1 MNHPHVFMRFP
12 EGRAKAVTFSFDD
25 GSDQDIWLC
34 DLMKAH
40 GLKATFNMNMGLL
53 PPCENFDFSSLDV
66 GVFPCKDTQHRL
78 TLEQIKKV
86 FCGSGMELATHGW
99 THSQLPLLSDDA
111 IAYEILR
118 DRKALEEIMNEPVR
132 GHAYAQGDF
141 DDRTVEAL
149 RHCGIVYAR
158 TARFT
163 NNFNLPRDFMRW
175 DPTCQYRDQNVMELC
190 DKFLSFKPGAGI
202 YFDETRA
209 KLLYI
214 FAHSYEFTIHND
226 FDQMERVAEKVAGHS
241 DVWYCTNME
250 YYNYDKAFRNLDFN
264 LERTRVHNPSA
275 IPVWIYV
282 NGKTVE
288 VSPGETASV

>member
-1 MNHPHVFMRFP
+1 MRFP
-12 EGRAKAVTFSFDD
+12 GGKAKALTFSFDD

-34 DLMKAH
+34 DLMKSK

-53 PPCENFDFSSLDV
+53 PPCEDFDFSTLDYA
-66 GVFPCKDTQHRL
+66 VFPCKDTQHRM
-78 TLEQIKKV
+78 TFDKMKEV
-86 FCGSGMELATHGW
+86 FQGSGMELATHGW
-99 THSQLPLLSDDA
+99 VHAQLPLLDDEG

-118 DRKALEEIMNEPVR
+118 DRKALEEITGEPVR

-141 DDRTVEAL
+141 DDRTVEML
-149 RHCGIVYAR
+149 RRCGIVYAR

-163 NNFNLPRDFMRW
+163 HDFRLPKDFLRW
-175 DPTCQYRDQNVMELC
+175 DPTCQYCEPGTPELC
-190 DKFLSFKPGAGI
+190 DKFLDLKEGPGI
-202 YFDETRA
+202 YFDESHA
-209 KLLYI
+209 KLMYI
-214 FAHSYEFTIHND
+214 FAHSYEFTIHNN
-226 FDQMERVAEKVAGHS
+226 FDVMEALAEKVSGHD

-288 VSPGETASV
+288 VEPGKTMDI